1 MSSPRTINLIVLDWA
16 WALKNANTK
25 KGNPIFLN
33 MNVYLRQANKIRFY
47 AWGTILEG
55 KRANSK
61 NDTPGNLRSTLSMP
75 EFSIQSNYKAVQHI
89 FLKDTCPHTQC
100 WHYTFI
106 FVYKKCV

>member
-1 MSSPRTINLIVLDWA
+1 M
-16 WALKNANTK
+16 
-25 KGNPIFLN
+25 
-33 MNVYLRQANKIRFY
+33 YLRQANKIRFY

-89 FLKDTCPHTQC
+89 FFKDTCPHTTMLALYFYFCLQKMC
-100 WHYTFI
+100 IIVSKLFI
-106 FVYKKCV
+106 FNFLSI